1 MKKNTVTIADVVED
15 LANLEKKV
23 DEIGETVNKTQED
36 VQEIKN
42 LITFLPTKEDLQVKD
57 DLARIKTVLKDRLQ
71 VEI

>member
-1 MKKNTVTIADVVED
+1 MKKNTVTIAHVAED

-42 LITFLPTKEDLQVKD
+42 LITLLPTKEDLRVKD

>member
-1 MKKNTVTIADVVED
+1 VTIAHVVED

-42 LITFLPTKEDLQVKD
+42 LITLLPTKEDLRVKD
-57 DLARIKTVLKDRLQ
+57 DVARIKIVLKDKLHI
-71 VEI
+71 EI

>member
-1 MKKNTVTIADVVED
+1 MKKKPVTIAHMAED
-15 LANLEKKV
+15 LANLEPKV

-42 LITFLPTKEDLQVKD
+42 LITLLPTKEDLRVKD
-57 DLARIKTVLKDRLQ
+57 DVARIKIVLRDKLH